1 MRLCSITNSS
11 IWKQFKA
18 LLSCNNTHGI
28 VHARDGWR
36 TDASCV
42 DSIVKR
48 RINCETKF
56 QCNWLKL
63 NAHCTLCIKC
73 CAYNYPMSL
82 RFNLIHTYVHDV
94 CAPIK
99 FSHANYMELFSIVL
113 DRSQCWC
120 GCPGNLLLICKL
132 QHFIYVSF
140 EWNEELILETI
151 IINKPC
157 IVCCI
162 DVSSLIFIR
171 KMKKRATVANNR
183 WFLFIMFYQ
192 QMFTYIVLVRACMWF
207 QLIWIMEVIHSTYS
221 Q

>member
-1 MRLCSITNSS
+1 MYMMCL
-11 IWKQFKA
+11 
-18 LLSCNNTHGI
+18 
-28 VHARDGWR
+28 
-36 TDASCV
+36 
-42 DSIVKR
+42 
-48 RINCETKF
+48 
-56 QCNWLKL
+56 
-63 NAHCTLCIKC
+63 
-73 CAYNYPMSL
+73 
-82 RFNLIHTYVHDV
+82 

-162 DVSSLIFIR
+162 DVSSLSFSFE
-171 KMKKRATVANNR
+171 KEKKRATAAANNR
-183 WFLFIMFYQ
+183 WFLFIMFCQ
-192 QMFTYIVLVRACMWF
+192 QIFTYIVRACMWF